1 MASRP
6 DYPAQGRGHK
16 GNSYVVIAAIKA
28 RLRGSRAARAP
39 RRPELRRR
47 PRVVALRRGT
57 RAGATGRPRR
67 AGSRWASAARKCK
80 SRRAVKSRRRRGRN
94 AGTPSA
100 DIPSRAAR
108 SFSRP
113 RASGSRSISRM
124 TIRSPGRSRCSACR
138 NRSAAAQRGQPAR
151 VKTSMSGGDAA
162 KLLETTSAT
171 TRAKQ
176 PNTLRVV
183 GGMTSARRGRRNG
196 RDQARSN
203 V

>member
-80 SRRAVKSRRRRGRN
+80 SRRAVKSRRRRGRAPKRWRIRVRPTR
-94 AGTPSA
+94 AGESSHSEPQKSPLTTEKETMTFGSA
-100 DIPSRAAR
+100 GSTRSQWGIVLLHPTSSAKVKLPSR
-108 SFSRP
+108 
-113 RASGSRSISRM
+113 
-124 TIRSPGRSRCSACR
+124 
-138 NRSAAAQRGQPAR
+138 
-151 VKTSMSGGDAA
+151 
-162 KLLETTSAT
+162 
-171 TRAKQ
+171 
-176 PNTLRVV
+176 
-183 GGMTSARRGRRNG
+183 
-196 RDQARSN
+196 
-203 V
+203 